1 MAGFRLVPPLE
12 DDPGTPGNGS
22 VAPVETRPPAATTPD
37 KGSWLS
43 VPTAIMGGV
52 PLPEYAANVQ
62 ALIGRESELDEL
74 ASVLGVGAPTAS
86 ARAVLLAGDAGVGK
100 TRLLTELR
108 DVAFGVG
115 WQVVAGHCLDFGDS
129 ALPYLPFS
137 EVMGRLATQVPGLLE
152 QAAGERPVLRALQP
166 GRRTMQGAEQ
176 DTSAS
181 VGRSDLFDAVHGLLD
196 QVAADSPLLLVLE
209 DVHWADTSTRDL
221 IRFLF
226 SRPFG
231 NQVAIVA
238 SYRSDDLHRK
248 HPLRSAAAEWG
259 RIPGVARMQL
269 DPLADGD
276 VRTLVKQLHPEP
288 LREADLASIVARA
301 EGNAFFVEELVGAAS
316 VPGRTVP
323 DDLADLLLVRL
334 DRLGEVAHQVVRAAS
349 VSGRR
354 VSHGML
360 TEVAGVTAAELETSL
375 REAVELNILV
385 PTSGDAYRFR
395 HALLAEAVYG
405 DLLPGERVRMH
416 AAYVDALASGRTTGT
431 AAELARHAR
440 AAHDLPTAVDASIR
454 AGDEAMSVGGP
465 DEAADHFQTA
475 IELLAE
481 PTARTEVAVD
491 LGYLG
496 HRVADA
502 LIASG
507 RPGRA
512 FSVVKEV
519 LEGLADDWPSE
530 QRGRLLI
537 AMATAVMVDET
548 KLDPLDFTEQALA
561 LVPDEPSRLRATVLA
576 AHARAHAFNDNVDQ
590 AREAG
595 AEALT
600 LAETQDLPRLA
611 TDVITTLAA
620 LGARGSEDVRSGL
633 EEAVRR
639 ARETGARSAELRSL
653 FLLGRWYQDRGSF
666 AESVEKF
673 DQAYAVGVGLGQ
685 PWAPFAFDSRFLHG
699 QIAAIVGDHDDAL
712 RLADVSGQAPP
723 AVPETLLAALAVTV
737 KAVRG
742 DRLGEAVLPHIRAQW
757 RKDPLIAITAGPAAI
772 EYAALDRDVEEIL
785 SLHDAVVDV
794 VTSLWR
800 EFFHARVRLGAV
812 TLGALACCVANLPTA
827 DRERIAAEA
836 DRVLEG
842 SRRTL
847 TLQAEEATH
856 WGPEGV
862 AWAARLSAEGLRLR
876 WLLGIDPPG
885 EKELVE
891 AWQAALERFVELGHR
906 YEIARSRARL
916 AAVLQAAGDAAQ
928 ARALADMARSE
939 ATALGAQP
947 LLEELRTLGGAPRQR
962 ATSGGSEALT
972 ARETE
977 ILTLVAQGR
986 SNGEI
991 GKQLFIATK
1000 TVSVHVSNILGKLG
1014 ASSRTEA
1021 AAIAQR
1027 RGLL

>member
-1 MAGFRLVPPLE
+1 MADSNVVPIRAGG
-12 DDPGTPGNGS
+12 GTPLS
-22 VAPVETRPPAATTPD
+22 AAPVM
-37 KGSWLS
+37 
-43 VPTAIMGGV
+43 MGGV
-52 PLPEYAANVQ
+52 PLPDFPSDVR
-62 ALIGRESELDEL
+62 ALIGRKAEL
-74 ASVLGVGAPTAS
+74 AEIAAALGVRGEGS
-86 ARAVLLAGDAGVGK
+86 QRAVLLAGDAGVGK

-108 DVAFGVG
+108 DVAFAEG

-137 EVMGRLATQVPGLLE
+137 EVMGRLAAEVPDLLDE
-152 QAAGERPVLRALQP
+152 VAGRRPVLRALQP

-176 DTSAS
+176 DSSAA
-181 VGRSDLFDAVHGLLD
+181 VGRGDLFDAVHGLLD
-196 QVAADSPLLLVLE
+196 AVAATAPLLLVLE
-209 DVHWADTSTRDL
+209 DAHWADTSTRDL
-221 IRFLF
+221 TRFLL
-226 SRPFG
+226 SRPFE

-238 SYRSDDLHRK
+238 SYRSDDLHRR
-248 HPLRSAAAEWG
+248 HPLRQASAEWG

-269 DPLADGD
+269 EPLGPRD
-276 VRTLVKQLHPEP
+276 VRSLVKQLHPEP
-288 LREADLASIVARA
+288 LRESEMAGIVARA
-301 EGNAFFVEELVGAAS
+301 EGNAFFVEELVGATSAHGAA
-316 VPGRTVP
+316 VPE
-323 DDLADLLLVRL
+323 DLADLLLVRL
-334 DRLGEVAHQVVRAAS
+334 DRLGETAQLVVRAAS

-354 VSHGML
+354 VSHGL
-360 TEVAGVTAAELETSL
+360 LSEVAGVGVDELEAAL
-375 REAVELNILV
+375 REAVELNVLV
-385 PTSGDAYRFR
+385 PTSNDFYRFR

-416 AAYVDALASGRTTGT
+416 ASYVEALASGRATGT

-440 AAHDLPTAVDASIR
+440 AAHDLARAVDASIR

-475 IELLAE
+475 IELLAD
-481 PTARTEVAVD
+481 PSARTDVVVD

-530 QRGRLLI
+530 QRGRLLV

-548 KLDPLDFTEQALA
+548 RLNPLDFTEQALS

-590 AREAG
+590 AREVG

-611 TDVITTLAA
+611 TEVITTLAA
-620 LGARGSEDVRSGL
+620 LGAKGSEDVRSGL

-639 ARETGARSAELRSL
+639 AEETGAAGAELRSL
-653 FLLGRWYQDRGSF
+653 FLLGRWHQDRAAF
-666 AESVEKF
+666 AQAVEMF
-673 DQAYAVGVGLGQ
+673 DRACVVATGIGQ
-685 PWAPFAFDSRFLHG
+685 PWAPFAFDSRLLHA
-699 QIAAIVGDHDDAL
+699 QISTITGDFDDAL

-723 AVPETLLAALAVTV
+723 AVPETLLAAIALTV
-737 KAVRG
+737 RAVRG
-742 DRLGEAVLPHIRAQW
+742 DKDALTLVPQLRAHY
-757 RKDPLIAITAGPAAI
+757 RKDGLIPITVGPAVIELHALEGDVDAI
-772 EYAALDRDVEEIL
+772 VAEHDLVVET
-785 SLHDAVVDV
+785 

-812 TLGALACCVANLPTA
+812 TLGALATCVPSLAA
-827 DRERIAAEA
+827 AERERVADAAA
-836 DRVLEG
+836 RVIEG

-847 TLQAEEATH
+847 ALQAEEATH

-862 AWAARLSAEGLRLR
+862 AWAARLSAEHLRLR

-885 EKELVE
+885 EDELIE
-891 AWQAALERFVELGHR
+891 AWRTAVTRFEEFGHR
-906 YEIARSRARL
+906 WEIARSRTRL
-916 AAVLQAAGDAAQ
+916 AAVLQAGGDQAQ
-928 ARALADMARSE
+928 ARAFADPARKE
-939 ATALGAQP
+939 AAALGAEP
-947 LLEELRTLGGAPRQR
+947 LLAELRGLGSAPRQAR
-962 ATSGGSEALT
+962 AATSNETLT
-972 ARETE
+972 AREAE
-977 ILTLVAQGR
+977 ILALVAQGR

-1000 TVSVHVSNILGKLG
+1000 TVSVHVSNILAKLG
-1014 ASSRTEA
+1014 ASTRTEA

-1027 RGLL
+1027 KHLL

>member
-1 MAGFRLVPPLE
+1 MPGRALHAVPAVDEAPTSRRLQ
-12 DDPGTPGNGS
+12 TMS
-22 VAPVETRPPAATTPD
+22 VEP
-37 KGSWLS
+37 
-43 VPTAIMGGV
+43 AIMGGV
-52 PLPEYAANVQ
+52 PLPDSASDVR
-62 ALIGRESELDEL
+62 ALIGRKAELDEL
-74 ASVLGVGAPTAS
+74 ASTIGVRADGS
-86 ARAVLLAGDAGVGK
+86 RRAVLLAGDAGVGK

-108 DVAFGVG
+108 DLAFAEG

-137 EVMGRLATQVPGLLE
+137 EVMGRLATAVPDLLD
-152 QAAGERPVLRALQP
+152 QLTGQRPVLRALQP
-166 GRRTMQGAEQ
+166 GRRTMQGSEQ
-176 DTSAS
+176 DTSAA
-181 VGRSDLFDAVHGLLD
+181 VGRGDLFDAVHGLLD
-196 QVAADSPLLLVLE
+196 AVAQQAPLLLVLE

-221 IRFLF
+221 IRFLL
-226 SRPFG
+226 SRPFD
-231 NQVAIVA
+231 NQVAIIA
-238 SYRSDDLHRK
+238 SYRSDDLHRR
-248 HPLRSAAAEWG
+248 HPLRQASAEWG

-269 DPLADGD
+269 DPLGPRD
-276 VRTLVKQLHPEP
+276 VRSLVKQLHPEP
-288 LREADLASIVARA
+288 LRESDLAGIVARA
-301 EGNAFFVEELVGAAS
+301 EGNAFFVEELVGATSTHGAA
-316 VPGRTVP
+316 VPE
-323 DDLADLLLVRL
+323 DLADLLLVRL
-334 DRLGEVAHQVVRAAS
+334 DRLSESAQQVVRAAS

-354 VSHGML
+354 VSHGL
-360 TEVAGVTAAELETSL
+360 LAEVATVTADQLEPAL
-375 REAVELNILV
+375 REAVELNVLV
-385 PTSGDAYRFR
+385 PTSNDFYQFR

-416 AAYVDALASGRTTGT
+416 AAYVDALGSGRSSGT

-475 IELLAE
+475 IELLAD
-481 PTARTEVAVD
+481 PAARTDLHAD

-519 LEGLADDWPSE
+519 LAGLADDWPSE

-548 KLDPLDFTEQALA
+548 RLDPLEFTEQALQ

-576 AHARAHAFNDNVDQ
+576 VHARAHAFNDNVDQ
-590 AREAG
+590 AREVG

-611 TDVITTLAA
+611 TEIITTLAA

-639 ARETGARSAELRSL
+639 AEETGAAGAQLRSL
-653 FLLGRWYQDRGSF
+653 FLLGRWHQDRGAF
-666 AESVEKF
+666 APAVELFKRAF
-673 DQAYAVGVGLGQ
+673 AVATDIGQ
-685 PWAPFAFDSRFLHG
+685 PWAPFAFDSRLLHA
-699 QIAAIVGDHDDAL
+699 QIATITGDYDSAL
-712 RLADVSGQAPP
+712 TLADVTGQAPP
-723 AVPETLLAALAVTV
+723 VVPETLLASVEMSV

-742 DRLGEAVLPHIRAQW
+742 DRSAISVLPQIRVQFG
-757 RKDPLIAITAGPAAI
+757 KDGLIPITVGPAVI
-772 EYAALDRDVEEIL
+772 ELHALEGDVDGVIAE
-785 SLHDAVVDV
+785 HDLVVET

-812 TLGALACCVANLPTA
+812 TLGALATCVPNLATA
-827 DRERIAAEA
+827 ERERVAEVA
-836 DRVLEG
+836 KRIIEG

-847 TLQAEEATH
+847 TLQAEESSH

-862 AWAARLSAEGLRLR
+862 AWAARLTAEHLRLR

-885 EKELVE
+885 ESELID
-891 AWQAALERFVELGHR
+891 AWRAAADRFTEYGHR
-906 YEIARSRARL
+906 FEVARSQTRL
-916 AAVLQAAGDAAQ
+916 AAVLQATGDQAQ
-928 ARALADMARSE
+928 ARSFADPARAE
-939 ATALGAQP
+939 AKLLGAEP
-947 LLEELRTLGGAPRQR
+947 LLAELRGLGTTARQSR
-962 ATSGGSEALT
+962 STASNEVLT
-972 ARETE
+972 AREAE
-977 ILTLVAQGR
+977 ILALVAQGR

-1000 TVSVHVSNILGKLG
+1000 TVSVHVSNILAKLG
-1014 ASSRTEA
+1014 ASTRTEA

-1027 RGLL
+1027 KNLL

>member
-1 MAGFRLVPPLE
+1 M
-12 DDPGTPGNGS
+12 
-22 VAPVETRPPAATTPD
+22 
-37 KGSWLS
+37 
-43 VPTAIMGGV
+43 
-52 PLPEYAANVQ
+52 PLPDLPDDTQ
-62 ALIGRESELDEL
+62 ALIGRQAELSEI
-74 ASVLGVGAPTAS
+74 ATALGVGATS
-86 ARAVLLAGDAGVGK
+86 TQRAVLLGGDAGVGK

-108 DVAFGVG
+108 DIAVAAG

-137 EVMGRLATQVPGLLE
+137 EVLGRLATAVPEVLDE
-152 QAAGERPVLRALQP
+152 VAGERPVLRVLQP
-166 GRRTMQGAEQ
+166 GRRTMQGSDPE
-176 DTSAS
+176 SAAA
-181 VGRSDLFDAVHGLLD
+181 VGRGDLFDAVHGLLD
-196 QVAADSPLLLVLE
+196 AVAAAAPVLLVLE

-231 NQVAIVA
+231 NRVAIVA
-238 SYRSDDLHRK
+238 SYRSDDLHRR
-248 HPLRSAAAEWG
+248 HPLRQASAEWG
-259 RIPGVARMQL
+259 RMPGVTRMQL
-269 DPLADGD
+269 DPLGPGD
-276 VRTLVKQLHPEP
+276 VRTLVRQLHPQP
-288 LREADLASIVARA
+288 MRESEMAGIVARA

-316 VPGRTVP
+316 AADSAVP

-334 DRLGEVAHQVVRAAS
+334 EKLSASSQQVVRAAS

-354 VSHGML
+354 VSHEL
-360 TEVAGVTAAELETSL
+360 IAEVAGVGSDALEAAL
-375 REAVELNILV
+375 REAVELHILV
-385 PTSGDAYRFR
+385 PTSNDFYRFR

-416 AAYVDALASGRTTGT
+416 AAYVEALASGRANGT

-440 AAHDLPTAVDASIR
+440 SAHDLSTAVDASVR

-475 IELLAE
+475 LELLAD
-481 PTARTEVAVD
+481 PTSRTDVAVD

-512 FSVVKEV
+512 YSVVKEV
-519 LEGLADDWPSE
+519 LEGLAEGWPAE
-530 QRGRLLI
+530 QRGRLLV

-548 KLDPLDFTEQALA
+548 RLDPLSLTEQALA

-576 AHARAHAFNDNVDQ
+576 AHARAHAFNNNIDQ
-590 AREAG
+590 AREVG

-611 TDVITTLAA
+611 TEVITTLAA
-620 LGARGSEDVRSGL
+620 LGAQGSEDVRSGL

-639 ARETGARSAELRSL
+639 AEETGAAGAGLRSL
-653 FLLGRWYQDRGSF
+653 FLLGRWHQDRAAF
-666 AESVEKF
+666 EPAIEMF
-673 DQAYAVGVGLGQ
+673 QRAYAVAVGIGQ
-685 PWAPFAFDSRFLHG
+685 PWAPYAFDSRLLLA
-699 QIAAIVGDHDDAL
+699 QLATVTGDYDEAL
-712 RLADVSGQAPP
+712 GLADVSGQAPP
-723 AVPETLLAALAVTV
+723 AVPETLLAGVVVAVS
-737 KAVRG
+737 AVRG
-742 DRLGEAVLPHIRAQW
+742 DRSAYDLLPQVRAHW
-757 RKDPLIAITAGPAAI
+757 LKDPLIPITVGPAVL
-772 EYAALDRDVEEIL
+772 ELHALSGDV
-785 SLHDAVVDV
+785 DAVIAEHDGV
-794 VTSLWR
+794 VEAVSALWR
-800 EFFHARVRLGAV
+800 EYFHARVRLGAV
-812 TLGALACCVANLPTA
+812 TLGALASCAAALPTA
-827 DRERIAAEA
+827 ERERIAVEA
-836 DRVLEG
+836 VRIIEG

-862 AWAARLSAEGLRLR
+862 AWAARLSAEYLRLR

-885 EKELVE
+885 EKDLLD
-891 AWQAALERFVELGHR
+891 AWRSALTRFEEYGHPW
-906 YEIARSRARL
+906 EIARCQARY
-916 AAVLQAAGDAAQ
+916 AAVLQATGDQAQ
-928 ARALADMARSE
+928 ARALADAARIE
-939 ATALGAQP
+939 AKRIGAEP
-947 LLEELRTLGGAPRQR
+947 LLAELRNLGTAPRQR
-962 ATSGGSEALT
+962 ASGPSETLT
-972 ARETE
+972 GREVE
-977 ILTLVAQGR
+977 ILALVAQGR

-1014 ASSRTEA
+1014 ASTRTEA

-1027 RGLL
+1027 KGLL

>member
-1 MAGFRLVPPLE
+1 MAGIRPVHTTTELDEGVGAPVLSLVP
-12 DDPGTPGNGS
+12 
-22 VAPVETRPPAATTPD
+22 V
-37 KGSWLS
+37 
-43 VPTAIMGGV
+43 IMGGV
-52 PLPEYAANVQ
+52 PLPEFPADVRE
-62 ALIGRESELDEL
+62 LIGRESELDEL
-74 ASVLGVGAPTAS
+74 ASALGVRSGPAALQ
-86 ARAVLLAGDAGVGK
+86 RAVLLSGDAGVGK

-108 DVAFGVG
+108 DVAFDAG

-137 EVMGRLATQVPGLLE
+137 EVMGRLLTAEPELLE
-152 QAAGERPVLRALQP
+152 EIAGRRPVLRALQP
-166 GRRTMQGAEQ
+166 GRRTMQGSER
-176 DTSAS
+176 DTAAA
-181 VGRSDLFDAVHGLLD
+181 VGRGDLFDAVHALLD
-196 QVAADSPLLLVLE
+196 EVATTAPLLLVIE

-226 SRPFG
+226 SRPFD

-238 SYRSDDLHRK
+238 SYRSDDLHRR
-248 HPLRSAAAEWG
+248 HPLRRATAEWA
-259 RIPGVARMQL
+259 RMPGVARMQL
-269 DPLADGD
+269 EPLGPGA
-276 VRTLVKQLHPEP
+276 VRSLVKQLHPEP
-288 LREADLASIVARA
+288 MRESEVAGIVARA

-316 VPGRTVP
+316 AMGQAVP

-334 DRLGEVAHQVVRAAS
+334 DRLTEAAQQTVRAAS

-354 VSHGML
+354 VSHGL
-360 TEVAGVTAAELETSL
+360 LAEVAGVAANELESAL

-385 PTSGDAYRFR
+385 PTSNDFYRFR

-416 AAYVDALASGRTTGT
+416 AAYVDALASGRANGT

-440 AAHDLPTAVDASIR
+440 AAHDLPTAVNASIR

-475 IELLAE
+475 LELLAD
-481 PTARTEVAVD
+481 PAAQTEIVD
-491 LGYLG
+491 IGYLG
-496 HRVADA
+496 HRVAEA

-512 FSVVKEV
+512 IMVVRE
-519 LEGLADDWPSE
+519 LLQGLAPDWPPE
-530 QRGRLLI
+530 QRGRLLV

-548 KLDPLDFTEQALA
+548 RLDPLEFTAEALT

-576 AHARAHAFNDNVDQ
+576 AHARAHAFNDNVDA
-590 AREAG
+590 AREFG

-600 LAETQDLPRLA
+600 LAESQDLPRLA
-611 TDVITTLAA
+611 TDVITTLAG
-620 LGARGSEDVRSGL
+620 LGAKGSEDVRSGL

-639 ARETGARSAELRSL
+639 AQETGAGGAELRSL
-653 FLLGRWYQDRGSF
+653 YLLGRWHQDRAAFGPAVEMF
-666 AESVEKF
+666 DRAVTRAAE
-673 DQAYAVGVGLGQ
+673 LGQ
-685 PWAPFAFDSRFLHG
+685 PWAPFAFDSRLLQA
-699 QIAAIVGDHDDAL
+699 QIATITADYDEAL

-723 AVPETLLAALAVTV
+723 AIPETLLAAIVTTV

-742 DRLGEAVLPHIRAQW
+742 DQSVLAVLPQLRSHW
-757 RKDPLIAITAGPAAI
+757 TKDGLIPITVGPAVI
-772 EYAALDRDVEEIL
+772 ELRSQSGDLDGVIAE
-785 SLHDAVVDV
+785 HDAVVDA
-794 VTSLWR
+794 VTTLWR

-812 TLGALACCVANLPTA
+812 TLGALASGVGELSIAE
-827 DRERIAAEA
+827 RERFAAIG
-836 DRVLEG
+836 DRVIEG

-856 WGPEGV
+856 WGPEGI
-862 AWAARLSAEGLRLR
+862 AWAARLSAEHLRFR

-885 EKELVE
+885 ESELVE
-891 AWQAALERFVELGHR
+891 AWERALEAVTEFGHR
-906 YEIARSRARL
+906 WEIARTQTRL
-916 AAVLQAAGDAAQ
+916 AAVLQAAGDQ
-928 ARALADMARSE
+928 PRARALADAARAE
-939 ATALGAQP
+939 AKRMGAEP
-947 LLEELRTLGGAPRQR
+947 LLAELRGLGNAPRQR
-962 ATSGGSEALT
+962 ANTASETLT
-972 ARETE
+972 ARESE

-1021 AAIAQR
+1021 AAIGR
-1027 RGLL
+1027 RKGLL

>member
-1 MAGFRLVPPLE
+1 
-12 DDPGTPGNGS
+12 
-22 VAPVETRPPAATTPD
+22 
-37 KGSWLS
+37 
-43 VPTAIMGGV
+43 MGGV
-52 PLPEYAANVQ
+52 PLPDFPDATQ
-62 ALIGRESELDEL
+62 ALIGRKVELDEIA
-74 ASVLGVGAPTAS
+74 ASLGVGAAS
-86 ARAVLLAGDAGVGK
+86 TQRAVLLGGDAGVGK

-108 DVAFGVG
+108 DIAVEAG

-137 EVMGRLATQVPGLLE
+137 EVLGRLATAVPEVLDE
-152 QAAGERPVLRALQP
+152 VAGKRPVLRVLQP
-166 GRRTMQGAEQ
+166 GRRTMQGADPE
-176 DTSAS
+176 SAAA
-181 VGRSDLFDAVHGLLD
+181 VGRGDLFDAVHGLLD
-196 QVAADSPLLLVLE
+196 AVAADAPVLLVLE

-221 IRFLF
+221 IRFLL
-226 SRPFG
+226 SRPFE

-238 SYRSDDLHRK
+238 SYRSDDLHRR
-248 HPLRSAAAEWG
+248 HPLRQASAEWG
-259 RIPGVARMQL
+259 RMPGVARMQL
-269 DPLADGD
+269 DPLGPGD
-276 VRTLVKQLHPEP
+276 VRSLVRQLHPQP
-288 LREADLASIVARA
+288 MRESEMAGIVARA

-316 VPGRTVP
+316 AVDSSVP

-334 DRLGEVAHQVVRAAS
+334 DRLSGSAQQVVRAAS

-354 VSHGML
+354 VSHEL
-360 TEVAGVTAAELETSL
+360 IAEVAGVSSEELESAL
-375 REAVELNILV
+375 REAVELHILV
-385 PTSGDAYRFR
+385 PTSNDFYRFR

-416 AAYVDALASGRTTGT
+416 ASYVEALASGRANGT

-440 AAHDLPTAVDASIR
+440 SAHDLSTAVDASIR

-475 IELLAE
+475 IELLAD
-481 PTARTEVAVD
+481 PAARTDVVAD

-496 HRVADA
+496 HRVSDA

-507 RPGRA
+507 RPARA
-512 FSVVKEV
+512 YSVVKEV
-519 LEGLADDWPSE
+519 LEGLADDWPAE
-530 QRGRLLI
+530 QRGRLLV

-548 KLDPLDFTEQALA
+548 RLDPLDFTEQALA

-576 AHARAHAFNDNVDQ
+576 AHARAHAFNDNIDQ
-590 AREAG
+590 AREVG

-611 TDVITTLAA
+611 TEVITTLAA

-639 ARETGARSAELRSL
+639 AEETGAAGAGLRSL
-653 FLLGRWYQDRGSF
+653 FLLGRWHQDRAAFGPAIEMF
-666 AESVEKF
+666 GR
-673 DQAYAVGVGLGQ
+673 AYDVALGIGQ
-685 PWAPFAFDSRFLHG
+685 PWAPYAFDSRLLRA
-699 QIAAIVGDHDDAL
+699 QIATVTGDYDQAL

-723 AVPETLLAALAVTV
+723 AVPETLLAGVVVAVR
-737 KAVRG
+737 AVRG
-742 DRLGEAVLPHIRAQW
+742 DASAHELLPQVRAHW
-757 RKDPLIAITAGPAAI
+757 RKDPLIAITVGPAAS
-772 EYAALDRDVEEIL
+772 ELHALKGDVDAIIAE
-785 SLHDAVVDV
+785 HDGVVEAV
-794 VTSLWR
+794 SALWR

-812 TLGALACCVANLPTA
+812 TLGALASCAAELPTA
-827 DRERIAAEA
+827 ERERVAVEAE
-836 DRVLEG
+836 RIIEG

-862 AWAARLSAEGLRLR
+862 AWAARLSAEYLRLR

-885 EKELVE
+885 EKELLE
-891 AWQAALERFVELGHR
+891 AWHSALTRFEEYGHR
-906 YEIARSRARL
+906 WEIARCQARY
-916 AAVLQAAGDAAQ
+916 AAVLQATGDHAQ
-928 ARALADMARSE
+928 ARALADAARAE
-939 ATALGAQP
+939 AKKIGAEP
-947 LLEELRTLGGAPRQR
+947 LLAELRSLGTAPRQR
-962 ATSGGSEALT
+962 ASVANETLT
-972 ARETE
+972 AREAE
-977 ILTLVAQGR
+977 ILALVAQGR

-1027 RGLL
+1027 KGLL